1 MEILLKDLASENALI
16 KHWVVSWGIQTFI
29 AFWNVLQLSRRILF
43 NEFGYLADECLWLDN
58 LIYCVEMWKKHQGAD
73 CEDPIK
79 GQIEIRLKKGDAP
92 KCFHDFVYGNYSSQI
107 LPSKKFLRRSKNK
120 IWNTSKFECSVILKV
135 SMMKSQTLTNFS
147 FWFDNKVLTF

>member
-1 MEILLKDLASENALI
+1 MTKFLVATLILVSIVSKQSCGDFAEGSCFRKCFDKALSGFMRYTNFHCVLKCAAIFTKD
-16 KHWVVSWGIQTFI
+16 T
-29 AFWNVLQLSRRILF
+29 

-58 LIYCVEMWKKHQGAD
+58 LIYCVEMWKKYQGAD

-120 IWNTSKFECSVILKV
+120 I
-135 SMMKSQTLTNFS
+135 
-147 FWFDNKVLTF
+147 